1 VSIGAAP
8 VPTGGEV
15 NVGAAI
21 EVRVHCRW
29 DALALSEQL
38 VRYHSFLVQR
48 AADKWVVHART
59 PGSHGE
65 SLADA
70 LWAIE
75 EWRAERGLEVPIR
88 VRPRPA

>member
-1 VSIGAAP
+1 VSTGTASLPAGADA
-8 VPTGGEV
+8 ELR
-15 NVGAAI
+15 AAV
-21 EVRVHCRW
+21 EVRVGGRW

-38 VRYHSFLVQR
+38 VPFHSFLVQR
-48 AADKWVVHART
+48 ATDRWVVHART
-59 PGSHGE
+59 PGRHGE

-88 VRPRPA
+88 VSPQRT